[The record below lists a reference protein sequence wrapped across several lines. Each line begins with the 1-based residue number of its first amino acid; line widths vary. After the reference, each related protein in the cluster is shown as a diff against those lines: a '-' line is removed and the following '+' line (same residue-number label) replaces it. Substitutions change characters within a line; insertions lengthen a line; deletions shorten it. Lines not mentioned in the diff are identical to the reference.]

1 MATGPN
7 GLDEWVGSAYLFVE
21 SSLDKVVL
29 SDAYAHA
36 QQKVPVYR
44 ALRTALTGV
53 WVGGYLERNWEGLG
67 LLWVGPG
74 AEAPPPQFFGSVLN
88 YRGTE
93 KILRGV
99 GRRGEGCLALS
110 SLFTQVCPWV

>member
-53 WVGGYLERNWEGLG
+53 WVGGYLEKKGRALTFCGWDQ
-67 LLWVGPG
+67 G
-74 AEAPPPQFFGSVLN
+74 AEAHLLNSVGGCL
-88 YRGTE
+88 TTA
-93 KILRGV
+93 LRERFDGER
-99 GRRGEGCLALS
+99 GRRGEGWLVS
-110 SLFTQVCPWV
+110 